1 MINKLMAKYGY
12 SVLSETKHGVYY
24 IKKEPQH
31 FNHIVCV
38 IYKVSGKHIMQSY
51 DEKVIDGRNEVCGV
65 EIPVLFLMWMK
76 AKQMKRKYHWN

>member
-1 MINKLMAKYGY
+1 MIDKLMAKKGY
-12 SVLSETKHGVYY
+12 ILSSEDKYGVYY
-24 IKKEPQH
+24 EKKEPQN

-38 IYKVSGKHIMQSY
+38 IHKASGKHIMQSY

-65 EIPVLFLMWMK
+65 EIPVLFLMWLK